1 MEQLSVTKTYAPHLP
16 ADFSGGSLEL
26 TTREIP
32 SERAVGL
39 KLASEHNTQTTYKR
53 VLWPEGDKWDW
64 TGYEGGFRHF
74 PHTIEDLS
82 VDGQLPSPIDLS
94 DADLEAAGLSVNRNY
109 DIDDI
114 TIPPNATLNASYG
127 NTWEFAGPASV
138 GLLVGGRY
146 ENQWQYTREQRRTS
160 QIVLGDD
167 GQLVAA
173 PKDTIEQEETDNE
186 ISYAGLVTAELN
198 LNDDH
203 GFRTTLFY
211 THVTDRRYIE
221 DTGFLQENAENIKGT
236 TWEWE
241 ERPLDLDWGVTY
253 GNATRD
259 KPDSRYYQYELNDE
273 GVYTFSPDGPAN
285 SREWENLEDKA
296 WDLFL
301 DAAVP
306 VDLTDYLTTTFTVG
320 AKYYHKDRTSDLRRF
335 RFNDRFTPEEFDEI
349 SDEPPGEIF
358 DDDNIGR
365 GKWELQ
371 ELTVFSDSYT
381 AKEEIVAGY
390 VETDNEI
397 FEDWRLMF
405 GVRYEDSLQRTQTQA
420 PLGGSPV
427 ITELKK
433 AYPLPAVTLT
443 WSVLDDMQL
452 RAAYSQTINRP
463 DIREISPAAYLDP
476 VDRDVYV
483 GNPDLE
489 IAEIK
494 NYDLAWQWYYTD
506 EDSIE
511 VGGFYKDF
519 KQPIEE
525 TLLTRGSTV
534 LRTYSNAESAVL
546 YGIEVSQRQSLAPL
560 GDWGRWLYYKA
571 NGAWI
576 DSEVKVSELG
586 SNQTNQKRPLQGQ
599 SPWVVNLQL
608 TYDSLPHDLQ
618 ATLAFNMAGK
628 RIADVGIDGLDDAYE
643 QPVPSLDF
651 IYSQG
656 FRLWGQYMRAG
667 LRAKNLIDPKTVVER
682 DGVNEREF
690 REGRS
695 FELSLEMEF

>member
-1 MEQLSVTKTYAPHLP
+1 MP
-16 ADFSGGSLEL
+16 
-26 TTREIP
+26 
-32 SERAVGL
+32 
-39 KLASEHNTQTTYKR
+39 
-53 VLWPEGDKWDW
+53 WPKGDKWDW

-74 PHTIEDLS
+74 PNLIKALS
-82 VDGQLPSPIDLS
+82 VDGQLPSPIELS
-94 DADLEAAGLSVNRNY
+94 DADLEAVGLAINRNY
-109 DIDDI
+109 ALEDL

-127 NTWEFAGPASV
+127 NTWEFPGPASI

-146 ENQWQYTREQRRTS
+146 ENEWQYTREQRRTS

-167 GQLVAA
+167 GNLVAA
-173 PKDTIEQEETDNE
+173 TKDNIEQEETDNT
-186 ISYAGLVTAELN
+186 ISYASLAAAELS
-198 LNDDH
+198 LNEDQV
-203 GFRTTLFY
+203 FRTTLFY
-211 THVTDRRYIE
+211 THVTDKRYIE
-221 DTGFLQENAENIKGT
+221 DTGFLQENAENIAGY

-241 ERPLDLDWGVTY
+241 ERQLYSVQLVGDEHFDDFASLDLDWGVTY

-259 KPDSRYYQYELNDE
+259 KPDSRYYQYELNDA

-285 SREWENLEDKA
+285 SREWENLEDDA

-306 VDLTDYLTTTFTVG
+306 VEFTDYLTTTFKTG
-320 AKYYHKDRTSDLRRF
+320 AKYYHKDRTSELRRF
-335 RFNDRFTPEEFDEI
+335 RFNDRFSPEEFAAI
-349 SDEPPGEIF
+349 SDQPPGKVF

-365 GKWELQ
+365 DKWELQ

-390 VETDNEI
+390 LETDNEI
-397 FEDWRLMF
+397 FKDWRLLF
-405 GVRYEDSLQRTQTQA
+405 GVRYEDSLQRTETQA
-420 PLGGSPV
+420 PVGGSAV
-427 ITELKK
+427 VTELKK
-433 AYPLPAVTLT
+433 AYALPAVTLT

-463 DIREISPAAYLDP
+463 DIREISPAAFLDP

-483 GNPDLE
+483 GNPNLN

-494 NYDLAWQWYYTD
+494 NYDLAWQWYYTAD
-506 EDSIE
+506 DSIE
-511 VGGFYKDF
+511 IGGFYKDF
-519 KQPIEE
+519 KEPIEE

-534 LRTYSNAESAVL
+534 LRTYSNAESAIL
-546 YGIEVSQRQSLAPL
+546 YGVEVSQRQSLAPL

-576 DSEVKVSELG
+576 DSEVKVSDLG
-586 SNQTNQKRPLQGQ
+586 SNQTNQNRPLQGQ

-608 TYDSLPHDLQ
+608 TYDSLPRDLQ

-651 IYSQG
+651 IYGQG
-656 FRLWGQYMRAG
+656 FHLWGQYMRAG
-667 LRAKNLIDPKTVVER
+667 LRAKNLIDPKVIVER
-682 DGVNEREF
+682 EGVDENVF

-695 FELSLEMEF
+695 IELSLEMEF